1 MMRTISLLQA
11 IDDRNLFAPWFK
23 DRTTWASWFVF
34 LRALFGLP
42 LASHELPL
50 FRQCTGRAAPPTAV
64 AKEAWLVCGRRSGK
78 SFMLA
83 LVAVFLGCFFNYRRY
98 LQAGERGTIMVIACD
113 RRQARTTFRYIQAL
127 LRAVPML
134 NKLVVRETAEA
145 FDLNNGVTI
154 EVAVASFRSVRGYT
168 ILAALCDELAFWH
181 TDDSANPDS
190 EIIAAIRPAMA
201 TIPNAMLLCASSPYA
216 QRGALFDAFKR
227 HFGQDDVNRKYP
239 ESEQKVLTGDV
250 RNNNAKSAQ
259 KVRTDSVL
267 VWRAPTRT
275 MNPTVPQRE
284 IDEAIERDPARYTAE
299 YLAEFRADVEAFV
312 VREVVEA
319 CVVAGRFELPRV
331 DAIRYYG
338 FTDPSGGSSDSMT
351 LAVAHLQGDRVVL
364 DALRERRPP
373 FSPDDVV
380 AEFAA
385 ALKSYGISTVT
396 GDRYAAEWPRERFRI
411 HGVEFR
417 VGDKPKSDL
426 YRDLLPVLNSGRIE
440 LLDHHRLVGQLCS
453 LERRTARGGK
463 DSIDHPPG
471 SFDDVANAVAGVS
484 NAALMALRVPEL
496 PVVAPWCVTR
506 QGVLSADDA
515 PYEPGFSNWHSPAD
529 WGPVGSGPP
538 P

>member
-1 MMRTISLLQA
+1 MMRTITLLDA
-11 IDDRNLFAPWFK
+11 INDKNLFQAWFR
-23 DRTTWASWFVF
+23 DRATWSSWFVF

-50 FRQCTGRAAPPTAV
+50 FRQCTGRDAPPTIT
-64 AKEAWLVCGRRSGK
+64 AKEGWLICGRRSGK

-83 LVAVFLGCFFNYRRY
+83 LVAVYLGCFFNYRKY
-98 LQAGERGTIMVIACD
+98 LQAGERGTIMIIACD
-113 RRQARTTFRYIQAL
+113 RRQARTTFRYIQSL

-134 NKLVVRETAEA
+134 NRLVVRETAEA
-145 FDLNNGVTI
+145 FDLVNGVTI

-168 ILAALCDELAFWH
+168 ILAALCDELAFWR

-227 HFGQDDVNRKYP
+227 HYGKAD
-239 ESEQKVLTGDV
+239 S
-250 RNNNAKSAQ
+250 SA
-259 KVRTDSVL
+259 L
-267 VWRAPTRT
+267 VWKAPTRV

-299 YLAEFRADVEAFV
+299 YLAEFRADVETFV
-312 VREVVEA
+312 SREVVDA
-319 CVVAGRFELPRV
+319 CVVDARFELPRV
-331 DAIRYYG
+331 DAIRYHA

-364 DALRERRPP
+364 DLVRERRPP
-373 FSPDDVV
+373 FSPDSVV
-380 AEFAA
+380 QEFAVT
-385 ALKSYGISTVT
+385 LKSYGVSTVI
-396 GDRYAAEWPRERFRI
+396 GDRYAAEWPRERFRV
-411 HGVEFR
+411 HGVEYR
-417 VGDKPKSDL
+417 VADKTKSDL
-426 YRDLLPVLNSGRIE
+426 YRDLLPALNSGRVE
-440 LLDHHRLVGQLCS
+440 LLDHSRLVGQLCS

-471 SFDDVANAVAGVS
+471 SFDDVANAVAGVA
-484 NAALMALRVPEL
+484 NAALAALRVPE
-496 PVVAPWCVTR
+496 PAIVSPWAICREGVIGPDDIYAP
-506 QGVLSADDA
+506 G
-515 PYEPGFSNWHSPAD
+515 GSNWHSPAD

>member
-1 MMRTISLLQA
+1 MRTISLLQA
-11 IDDRNLFAPWFK
+11 IDDRNLFGPWFK

-42 LASHELPL
+42 LVERELAL
-50 FRQCTGRAAPPTAV
+50 YRECTGRGAAPTTV
-64 AKEAWLVCGRRSGK
+64 AKEGWLICGRRSGK

-83 LVAVFLGCFFNYRRY
+83 LTAVYLGCFFNYRRY
-98 LQAGERGTIMVIACD
+98 LQAGERGTIMIIACD

-216 QRGALFDAFKR
+216 QRGALFTAFKQ
-227 HFGQDDVNRKYP
+227 HYGKAN
-239 ESEQKVLTGDV
+239 S
-250 RNNNAKSAQ
+250 SA
-259 KVRTDSVL
+259 L
-267 VWRAPTRT
+267 VWKAPTRV

-299 YLAEFRADVEAFV
+299 YLAEFRADVETFV
-312 VREVVEA
+312 VREIVESV
-319 CVVAGRFELPRV
+319 VVAGRYELPRV
-331 DAIRYYG
+331 DGIRYFG

-364 DALRERRPP
+364 DCVRERRPP

-380 AEFAA
+380 KEFAA
-385 ALKSYGISTVT
+385 ALKSYGVSTVV
-396 GDRYAAEWPRERFRI
+396 GDRYAAEWPRERFRV
-411 HGVEFR
+411 HGVEYR
-417 VGDKPKSDL
+417 VADKTKSDL
-426 YRDLLPVLNSGRIE
+426 YRDLLPVLNSGRVE
-440 LLDHHRLVGQLCS
+440 LLDHPRLIGQLCG
-453 LERRTARGGK
+453 LERKTARGGK

-471 SFDDVANAVAGVS
+471 AFDDVANSAAGV
-484 NAALMALRVPEL
+484 ADAVLMALRVPA
-496 PVVAPWCVTR
+496 PAIVAPWAICK
-506 QGVLSADDA
+506 QGVIGPEEYDA
-515 PYEPGFSNWHSPAD
+515 VGSGWHSAAD
-529 WGPVGSGPP
+529 WGPVGAGPP